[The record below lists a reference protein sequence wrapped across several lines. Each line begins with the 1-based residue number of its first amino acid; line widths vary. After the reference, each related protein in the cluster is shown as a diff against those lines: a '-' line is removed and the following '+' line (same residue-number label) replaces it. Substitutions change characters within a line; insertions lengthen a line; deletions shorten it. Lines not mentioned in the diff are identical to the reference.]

1 MVTPEDID
9 IETALAE
16 AVIDPDFV
24 PIEAPPLVAVMGYTV
39 QPKALEFPGG
49 LYDTLL
55 VTYEFKYL
63 NDGSET
69 WYPFMNDVRVDV
81 PKRATDEEISATI
94 AKDMIVREKNLHG
107 VYPDDPEPGEEKEID
122 SPFGSIGIR
131 ITGGE

>member
-1 MVTPEDID
+1 MVTPEDINV
-9 IETALAE
+9 EN
-16 AVIDPDFV
+16 DPNPV
-24 PIEAPPLVAVMGYTV
+24 QSEAPPLVIVLGYTV

-49 LYDTLL
+49 LFDTLL

-63 NDGSET
+63 NDLNET
-69 WYPFMNDVRVDV
+69 WHPFMDDVRVEI
-81 PKRATDEEISATI
+81 PKRATDEEISVAI